1 MVEFLKAKTSTYVNK
16 PMGVIDVRTGASQ
29 VGEALQRAGNQAQQM
44 FFKEAVDNQK
54 KLGRESVDKMKVQ
67 ARDDQGKFIYAEV
80 DPSLS
85 DVARDVAEP
94 LLRQKMSE
102 ALLVDA
108 STRLNKLRSEST
120 DAKMFESK
128 ATKYIEESI
137 KQLDATGGGQYAGVY
152 QALANKTMAQHLN
165 HMTLADAK
173 LARNV
178 ATNNSLYALEESVNE
193 LAGHLENGVSV
204 IGDGENEFDT
214 DTITQSIKNRATLLF
229 KAGDIQ
235 EPKYRDIIRGI
246 DKTLNDASIRFSISP
261 MTEALDVNA
270 LVIFEQSIRT
280 GKINDADKA
289 TMDLYDITQEDIDS
303 FTKVRVNSDYHAS
316 RINTIRSN
324 VNTRVTALNKGN
336 DKILLKSKLDNRSM
350 YSMKPK
356 DQKIYD
362 EILGDKYNDGK
373 PINSEWIL
381 ANWTKPENKEFL
393 NDALQGTRL
402 PQAMED
408 IFNNP
413 EYISRLLANDPPR
426 AEATLRSGLQLFNNV
441 FNRQTVAGNFQSQ
454 IGLSDTTFSTWRR
467 LNQLSTQ
474 FGEARAFELAKNIF
488 APKLAKET
496 INNIRM
502 GNIEDFKGGDTYTG
516 TTANSFL
523 NKWLYNYSKEQGW
536 NPEAATY
543 LSSIAMY
550 HSGIEG
556 TSESTLKQ
564 VLDDSYNN
572 MYVKSQYIWNIGQ
585 GSGMEQALP
594 GSMAFKTLN
603 TRFAPE
609 KYFAGND
616 QLLKDF
622 VTKTNNAISMVTLD
636 TGEKVE
642 IGKNAYLLPSRR
654 SSNTQG
660 EYMVVDSTGTPIINK
675 QTGNIF
681 QISTKVMDKELLK
694 KRRMEQENR
703 WEIAKRKRKTLID
716 SKADAKEIMS
726 GSPMEVIGNIW
737 SKLGL

>member
-67 ARDDQGKFIYAEV
+67 ARDTDGKFIYAEV

-178 ATNNSLYALEESVNE
+178 ATNNSLYAIEESVNE
-193 LAGHLENGVSV
+193 LAGHLENGVSI

-214 DTITQSIKNRATLLF
+214 DTVAQSIKDRATLLF
-229 KAGDIQ
+229 NAGDIQ
-235 EPKYRDIIRGI
+235 EPKYRDIINGI
-246 DKTLNDASIRFSISP
+246 NKTLNDASIRFSISP
-261 MTEALDVNA
+261 MAEALDVNA

-280 GKINDADKA
+280 GVINDADKA

-324 VNTRVTALNKGN
+324 VNTRVTALRKGN
-336 DKILLKSKLDNRSM
+336 DKLELSTKLQNQSIF
-350 YSMKPK
+350 SMKPK
-356 DQKIYD
+356 HQVLYN
-362 EILGDKYNDGK
+362 ETLGDKYNNGT
-373 PINSEWIL
+373 PINSEWVL
-381 ANWTKPENKEFL
+381 ANWDKKGFL
-393 NDALQGTRL
+393 DDALRGNKL

-408 IFNNP
+408 IFNNT
-413 EYISRLLANDPPR
+413 EYISRMLAVDPAR

-474 FGEARAFELAKNIF
+474 FGEARAFELAQNIF
-488 APKLAKET
+488 APKLAKDA

-502 GNIEDFKGGDTYTG
+502 SNIANYTDGDEYKG

-726 GSPMEVIGNIW
+726 GSPLEVIGNIW